1 MNSIK
6 EVEENIDDV
15 NKTMEKLNELE
26 LLPETLRNLNL
37 AAIVQ
42 MLSDISVTLAIMVEQ
57 MKGDN
62 NNE

>member
-1 MNSIK
+1 MNRIK